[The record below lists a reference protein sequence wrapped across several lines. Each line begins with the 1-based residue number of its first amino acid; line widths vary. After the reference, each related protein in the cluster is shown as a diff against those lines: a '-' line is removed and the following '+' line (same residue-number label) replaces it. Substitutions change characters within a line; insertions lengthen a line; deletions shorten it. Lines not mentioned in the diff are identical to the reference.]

1 MSLDKAIKYG
11 KEHRKEYRGAK
22 AIYCSCRN
30 HGSCSW
36 CEANRRYQA
45 LKEEIRTLDELDEYD
60 KDAIYDLLGYKTM
73 VLFAILIITQV
84 NASIKRK
91 RRNYKWLIL

>member
-22 AIYCSCRN
+22 SICCSCRN

-45 LKEEIRTLDELDEYD
+45 LKEETRTLDELDEYD
-60 KDAIYDLLGYKTM
+60 KDAIYDLLGYKE
-73 VLFAILIITQV
+73 ITY
-84 NASIKRK
+84 NNGSFCDTYNNTGKCEHK
-91 RRNYKWLIL
+91 KKKEEL

>member
-22 AIYCSCRN
+22 AIDCSCRN
-30 HGSCSW
+30 HGSCAW

-45 LKEEIRTLDELDEYD
+45 LKEETRTLDELDEYD
-60 KDAIYDLLGYKTM
+60 KDAIYDLLGYKEVAHNDSSFCDTY
-73 VLFAILIITQV
+73 
-84 NASIKRK
+84 
-91 RRNYKWLIL
+91 NYTGECEHKMKKEEL